1 MDIVN
6 EKIPVDFP
14 PVPRWK
20 RLWAFLVDMVIA
32 GLVSTTGSLF
42 GIYVIFKLMSFQEVE
57 FLHGFGE
64 GSVYIY
70 SLVMMLSYIWFIA
83 YNLLRDSFG
92 KGQSFGKKIFG
103 LKVIKLDNGL
113 PCRPGD
119 SFMRNLPGFG
129 FILLN
134 LILPI
139 FTFPFLLIEPVT
151 ILKSE
156 KGQRIGDRW
165 ARTQVVDVNLPHLHF
180 QFRGRGFQ
188 END

>member
-6 EKIPVDFP
+6 EKIEVNFP
-14 PVPRWK
+14 MASRWK
-20 RLWAFLVDMVIA
+20 RVWAFLVDMVIA
-32 GLVSTTGSLF
+32 GLISTTGSLF

-64 GSVYIY
+64 GSVFIY
-70 SLVMMLSYIWFIA
+70 FLVMMLSYIWFIA
-83 YNLLRDSFG
+83 YILLRDSFG
-92 KGQSFGKKIFG
+92 KGQSFGKRLFG

-113 PCRPGD
+113 SCSPGD

-134 LILPI
+134 YFLPI

-151 ILKSE
+151 IFRSL
-156 KGQRIGDRW
+156 KGQRIGDCW
-165 ARTQVVDVNLPHLHF
+165 ARTQVIDIKQHK
-180 QFRGRGFQ
+180 
-188 END
+188 